1 MKRVLV
7 SFFVVFCAAVF
18 LSGMFCNDAAA
29 AEKVIEIKIASP
41 FSNSVTNGYT
51 PEWIGNE
58 MRRRGLAGGKLDVKI
73 YSNAQLGGEMELIN
87 KLKAGAI
94 HLTINS
100 FQVMS
105 GFDDKAV
112 LGALPF
118 LIDTDQKAEKFL
130 TSKEVD
136 EVSKSLE
143 SQGLKNLG
151 YLRFGCFTIA
161 GRKPIKTPDDLKGM
175 KVRIAESPIQLA
187 IFKALGLEASP
198 MPWVEVYEALK
209 RGVVDGLD
217 MGMEPIWGTKM
228 DEVVKYLTQTSHV
241 HGMNFIF
248 TNKKWFEGL
257 PADVQEFI
265 QDTVQDIAFLERNL
279 ITRREQQ
286 AVREFKRKGIEI
298 LPMTAEEKLPFI
310 KLGIPVHKQYLDKIG
325 RDLVERTY
333 KLLDFP
339 FAKEVLGN

>member
-1 MKRVLV
+1 MKKG
-7 SFFVVFCAAVF
+7 FIVF
-18 LSGMFCNDAAA
+18 LAVVCASFLLNAWFGDCATA
-29 AEKVIEIKIASP
+29 KVIEMKLASP
-41 FSNSVTNGYT
+41 FTNGPTNGYT

-87 KLKAGAI
+87 KMKAGAV

-118 LIDTDQKAEKFL
+118 LIDTDEKAEKFL

-151 YLRFGCFTIA
+151 YLRFGRFTIA
-161 GRKPIKTPDDLKGM
+161 GRKPVRTPDDLKGM

-187 IFKALGLEASP
+187 IFKALGIEAAP

-217 MGMEPIWGTKM
+217 MGIEPIWVTKM
-228 DEVVKYLTQTSHV
+228 GEVVKYLSQTSHV
-241 HGMNFIF
+241 YGMNFIF

-265 QDTVQDIAFLERNL
+265 TDTVQDIAVLERQL
-279 ITRREQQ
+279 VVRREAQG
-286 AVREFKRKGIEI
+286 AREFKRMGIEI
-298 LPMTAEEKLPFI
+298 IPMTAEQKLPFI
-310 KLGIPVHKQYLDKIG
+310 KLALPVHKHYLDKIG
-325 RDLVERTY
+325 KDLVERTY